1 MEDFIK
7 RLKFFIGIIVLA
19 PTALKAHGIAIGKRV
34 TCYPSMEPQMVEG
47 GNYNFQQDDVV
58 VDGNI
63 VTSRG
68 PGTAFKFALALVEQ
82 LVGKEKASEVAKG
95 MLLSY

>member
-1 MEDFIK
+1 MQ
-7 RLKFFIGIIVLA
+7 
-19 PTALKAHGIAIGKRV
+19 
-34 TCYPSMEPQMVEG
+34 PQMEEG
-47 GNYNFQQDDVV
+47 GNYNCQQDDVV

-68 PGTAFKFALALVEQ
+68 PGTAFKFALVLVEQ